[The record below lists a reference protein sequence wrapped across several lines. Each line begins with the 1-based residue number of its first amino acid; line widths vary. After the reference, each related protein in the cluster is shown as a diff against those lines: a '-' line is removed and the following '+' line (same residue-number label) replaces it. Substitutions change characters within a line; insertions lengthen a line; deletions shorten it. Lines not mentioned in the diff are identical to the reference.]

1 MKLIGFMSEI
11 INYKE
16 RKMITYKNI
25 LYIITAL
32 SNIVFTSSLLGQTN
46 STESKPKLILQIT
59 VDQLRGDMPL
69 SVYNQL
75 GQGGFRYLYEQGVV
89 YENAHH
95 RHANTETVVG
105 HATLA
110 TGADPA
116 DHGMIGNIW
125 YDKELGR
132 VVYNIED
139 PQYSLI
145 GEGGDVDKATEIDPT
160 QKAAGTDGRSP
171 SAILT
176 TTFSDELA
184 LSTNGKAKIF
194 GVSVKDRGA
203 ITMAGHAGKAFW
215 FSKAKGEFITSTYYY
230 DEYPQWVV
238 EWNSKKYP
246 MQYAGTN
253 WELMYDKSNYTYGNH
268 DDMPYETNLPG
279 YGVVFPHPFGE
290 ADGKLYT
297 TLLTASPAGDELC
310 LKFAQELLVKEE
322 LGKDEVTDY
331 LSISFSSTDY
341 VGHLFGPS
349 SLESEDNLLR
359 LDKTLSELFTFI
371 DKNVGLKSTLIVL
384 SADHG
389 AAEVPARLNEFGID
403 AQYFAPDSL
412 DKTKAIQHLKAKYG
426 IAEELISGFNHP
438 YIYLNNEIIQQH
450 NLDINEVSRVV
461 AEELVK
467 FNGIAY
473 AVPSIDL
480 VEGKIPDTRLYRQIL
495 RNFNSKRSGDIYI
508 VLEPHWFV
516 NDFDG
521 LTVASTHGSPWRY
534 DTFVPIIFAGHG
546 LDAGNI
552 FREVQTVDIA
562 LTLSKYL
569 KIKGPSGASGKPLTE
584 ALER

>member
-1 MKLIGFMSEI
+1 MKSIKRHLKISAVLSVLIL
-11 INYKE
+11 
-16 RKMITYKNI
+16 I
-25 LYIITAL
+25 LTAAD
-32 SNIVFTSSLLGQTN
+32 SYSQNDVPKS
-46 STESKPKLILQIT
+46 PKLILQIT
-59 VDQLRGDMPL
+59 VDQLRGDMPR
-69 SVYNQL
+69 SVFDRL
-75 GQGGFRYLYEQGVV
+75 GKGGFRYLYEKGIV

-125 YDKELGR
+125 FDKELNR

-139 PQYSLI
+139 DRYPLI
-145 GEGGDVDKATEIDPT
+145 GEGGGVDKNAELDPT
-160 QKAAGTDGRSP
+160 QKLAGTDGRSP
-171 SAILT
+171 TAILT

-184 LSTNGKAKIF
+184 LRTNGQAKIF

-203 ITMAGHAGKAFW
+203 VTMAGHAGKAFW
-215 FSKAKGEFITSTYYY
+215 FSKAKGEFISSTYYY
-230 DEYPQWVV
+230 DAYPQWVNA
-238 EWNSKKYP
+238 WNQKKVP
-246 MQYAGTN
+246 LAYAGTN
-253 WELMYDKSNYTYGNH
+253 WELMKDKSKYTYGDF

-279 YGVVFPHPFGE
+279 YGVVFPHPFGK
-290 ADGKLYT
+290 ADGKMFT
-297 TLLTASPAGDELC
+297 TLLTCSPAGDELC
-310 LKFAQELLVKEE
+310 LKFAEELVVKED
-322 LGKDEVTDY
+322 LGKDDIPDY

-341 VGHLFGPS
+341 VGHIFGPS

-359 LDKTLSELFTFI
+359 LDRTLSELFAFI
-371 DKNVGLKSTLIVL
+371 DKQVGLKNTLIVL

-389 AAEVPARLNEFGID
+389 AAAVPAQLNAFGID
-403 AQYFAPDSL
+403 AQYFAPDKL
-412 DKTKAIQHLKAKYG
+412 DKEKAIENIKSKYG

-438 YIYLNNEIIQQH
+438 YIYLNNEIIRKH
-450 NLDINEVSRVV
+450 KLDVNEVSRAI

-467 FNGIAY
+467 FKGVAY

-480 VEGKIPDTRLYRQIL
+480 VEGKIPDTRLYQQIL
-495 RNFNSKRSGDIYI
+495 RNFNPKRSGDIYL

-534 DTFVPIIFAGHG
+534 DTFVPIIFTGNG
-546 LDAGNI
+546 LTAKTI

-569 KIKGPSGASGKPLTE
+569 KIKAPSGATGSPLTE
-584 ALER
+584 VLDQ

>member
-1 MKLIGFMSEI
+1 MKSIKKYVKISFVLSAI
-11 INYKE
+11 IF
-16 RKMITYKNI
+16 IWPASQTYSQNNI
-25 LYIITAL
+25 A
-32 SNIVFTSSLLGQTN
+32 
-46 STESKPKLILQIT
+46 ESPKLILQIT
-59 VDQLRGDMPL
+59 VDQLRGDMPR
-69 SVYNQL
+69 SVYNKL
-75 GQGGFRYLYEQGVV
+75 GEGGFRYLYENGIV

-116 DHGMIGNIW
+116 DHGMVGNIW

-139 PQYSLI
+139 ELYPLI
-145 GEGGDVDKATEIDPT
+145 GEGGGVDKNIELDPT
-160 QKAAGTDGRSP
+160 QKLAGTDGRSP
-171 SAILT
+171 TAILT

-203 ITMAGHAGKAFW
+203 VTMAGHAGKAFW
-215 FSKAKGEFITSTYYY
+215 FSKSKGEFVTSTYYY

-238 EWNSKKYP
+238 EWNRKKFPLEYS
-246 MQYAGTN
+246 GTN
-253 WELMYDKSNYTYGNH
+253 WDLMYDKSKYTYGNF

-279 YGVVFPHPFGE
+279 YGVVFPHPLGK
-290 ADGKLYT
+290 ADGKLFT
-297 TLLTASPAGDELC
+297 TLLTCSPAGDELC
-310 LKFAQELLVKEE
+310 LKFAKELVVNEE

-341 VGHLFGPS
+341 VGHIFGPS

-359 LDKTLSELFTFI
+359 LDKTLSELFAFI
-371 DKNVGLKSTLIVL
+371 DKQVGLQHTLVIL
-384 SADHG
+384 SSDHG
-389 AAEVPARLNEFGID
+389 AAEVPAHLNKYGID
-403 AQYFAPDSL
+403 AQYFVPDSL
-412 DKTKAIQHLKAKYG
+412 DKTKAIENLKSIYG
-426 IAEELISGFNHP
+426 LAEELISGFNHP
-438 YIYLNNEIIQQH
+438 YIYLNNEMMQKH
-450 NLDINEVSRVV
+450 KLDVNEVSRAI

-467 FNGIAY
+467 FKGVAY
-473 AVPSIDL
+473 AIPSIDL
-480 VEGKIPDTRLYRQIL
+480 VEGKMPNTRLYQQIL
-495 RNFNSKRSGDIYI
+495 RNFNPKRSGDIYL

-534 DTFVPIIFAGHG
+534 DTFVPIIFAGNG
-546 LDAGNI
+546 LTAKNI

-569 KIKGPSGASGKPLTE
+569 EIKAPSGASGNPLTE
-584 ALER
+584 ILDR